1 MDKKLSKVI
10 ALCIGIC
17 LCCQRLA
24 SASGL
29 PPAPAFREGPSLI
42 AAASGYRNYSSGALG
57 GVGSNGYCWSS
68 APNSAAN
75 AYNLN
80 FNSGNVYP
88 LNNNNRAFGFA
99 VRPVRAFNL
108 AAAYVP
114 SLTMDESARH
124 LSRTELHSLMVQA
137 YLDARRNERNKLAQ
151 LEFEADIEGN
161 LWSITDEVY
170 RHDYRLSPLICFM
183 IEWPTRREV
192 FAPAFRDRVVSHLL
206 FNMLCPLFERTFI
219 YDTYSCRKG
228 KGTDFGIARFQH
240 FVRSCTDNYRE
251 EAYVLQLDVSG
262 FFMSINKGLL
272 YENICSKMEDY
283 RNVFDKA
290 SGRRWGELIDYSLA
304 DYLVRLTLFRNP
316 TENCRRIGG
325 IGRWEG
331 FPESKSQFHSKL
343 GTGLIIGDLDS
354 QLEQNIYMSPY
365 DHWMKRDMKCRYY
378 CRYVDDGRVVSRDRA
393 FLEDLIP
400 RVREYLWRELRLK
413 LHPTKTK
420 IVRADHDLLWL
431 GSCTRPFRSYATN
444 PSVVAFRALVR
455 RLEHTL
461 TGQAPVSLDYY
472 HTALSALNSYLGHFR
487 HFDDYRMVQETLK
500 GSPLWRVFAFAQGYR
515 QAMFNENITKL
526 LKSQNYV

>member
-1 MDKKLSKVI
+1 MDKRLSKVI
-10 ALCIGIC
+10 ALCIGIS
-17 LCCQRLA
+17 LCGQRLA

-42 AAASGYRNYSSGALG
+42 AAASGYRNNSSGALNN
-57 GVGSNGYCWSS
+57 VGSNGYCWSS
-68 APNSAAN
+68 APNSATN

-80 FNSGNVYP
+80 FSSGNVNP
-88 LNNNNRAFGFA
+88 LNNNNRANGFA

-151 LEFEADIEGN
+151 LEFEADLEGN

-272 YENICSKMEDY
+272 YENICSKMEAY

-354 QLEQNIYMSPY
+354 QLEQNIYMSPF

-400 RVREYLWRELRLK
+400 QVREYLWRELRLK

-431 GSCTRPFRSYATN
+431 GSCTRPFRTYATN
-444 PSVVAFRALVR
+444 PSVVAFKALVR
-455 RLEHTL
+455 RLENTL
-461 TGQAPVSLDYY
+461 TGQAPVSIDYY

-487 HFDDYRMVQETLK
+487 HFDEYRMVQETLK